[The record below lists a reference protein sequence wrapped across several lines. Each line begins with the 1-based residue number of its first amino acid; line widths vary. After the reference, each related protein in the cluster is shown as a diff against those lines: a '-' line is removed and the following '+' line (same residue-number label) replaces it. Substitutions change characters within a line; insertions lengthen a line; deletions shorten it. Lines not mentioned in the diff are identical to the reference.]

1 MLPGNVRI
9 FAPPDDKAT
18 TLLQFSAAGLAS
30 ASVLFVVGACGCKL
44 VSSQKSESSGRL
56 GVQGPPAHLSS
67 GTALCLHTLR
77 TWRESAT
84 PGRGQQAATRWGF
97 DGSCVRTEPFG
108 RLVRSPTAL

>member
-56 GVQGPPAHLSS
+56 GVQGPPCPSFSRQQRYVFTLYALDAKVQLPAGASKQQLDEALTGHVLGQSHLV
-67 GTALCLHTLR
+67 GWYAR
-77 TWRESAT
+77 R
-84 PGRGQQAATRWGF
+84 PR
-97 DGSCVRTEPFG
+97 
-108 RLVRSPTAL
+108 